1 MPLLKYYQVRKFFH
15 SRRFAVIYSA
25 TLVTIVILGYLSY
38 SSITKLQLDQNNLGI
53 KYNKLELQYSGLEAN
68 YSELQHNTSI
78 IESQLDNLKSNCSS
92 LQSQYNA
99 LQSQQDSLLSHYNN
113 LQSNYTNLQSQQ
125 DNLLSHYNN
134 LQSNYTNL
142 QSQYDDLQTQQTSLQ
157 SQYTILQS
165 QYSSLETN
173 YTDFLAE
180 YQRLQPVA
188 DFSYLVFT
196 DEKGNYFAENG
207 TTRIIDYSGTNG
219 TYIGQQCLD
228 ALAESGG
235 KIVFSGKISLDAPL
249 IIQKEATTGLIEIC
263 GFGPST
269 QLIVGQGSDGIQIF
283 GEQAFG
289 YGGPYHIVIR
299 DLVLTSEILPEG
311 RFMNNGI
318 YIKNWFGVDIENV
331 MVFYANIS
339 GILIEDSADVHLNS
353 VYVEGGGGT
362 EYGGT
367 EPLTGV
373 GIWLKGSKDCY
384 LSNCYSDTN
393 EFGFFIDPNSE
404 SNNLP
409 RNIFLTQCEATL
421 NEQNGIFVSNADGI
435 VVSDSLVEGSNSDGL
450 MIVDSFVVDLENI
463 FVVGNVG
470 NGVVVTSES
479 LNMTRCLIGIRG
491 CFISSNN
498 QNGIGIWAKNGNQI
512 SQVSIEGCTIID
524 SGTGARGNLD
534 QPDFWDGI
542 NISNDVITGGSCKS
556 IKIISCSLGNREE
569 TPTQKYGIRSL
580 ENSDYVQVI
589 HNEFFQNMAGTYIL
603 VGLNNSIGENFG
615 E

>member
-1 MPLLKYYQVRKFFH
+1 MVLLLKHYQVRKFFR

-25 TLVTIVILGYLSY
+25 MLVTIVILGYINY
-38 SSITKLQLDQNNLGI
+38 SSITKLQLDQNNLEI

-78 IESQLDNLKSNCSS
+78 IKSQLG
-92 LQSQYNA
+92 
-99 LQSQQDSLLSHYNN
+99 
-113 LQSNYTNLQSQQ
+113 NLQSQQ
-125 DNLLSHYNN
+125 DNLLSQYNS
-134 LQSNYTNL
+134 LQSNYSNL
-142 QSQYDDLQTQQTSLQ
+142 QSQQDNLQAQQISLQ

-235 KIVFSGKISLDAPL
+235 KIVFSGKISLDTPL
-249 IIQKEATTGLIEIC
+249 IIQKEDTTGLIEIC

-421 NEQNGIFVSNADGI
+421 NEQNGIFISNADGI

-450 MIVDSFVVDLENI
+450 MIVDSFVVDLVNI

-479 LNMTRCLIGIRG
+479 LNMTQCLVAIKG

-498 QNGIGIWAKNGNQI
+498 QNGIGIWAKNENQI
-512 SQVSIEGCTIID
+512 SHVSIEGCTIID
-524 SGTGARGNLD
+524 SGTGARGNPD

-542 NISNDVITGGSCKS
+542 NISNDVITGGRCKS
-556 IKIISCSLGNREE
+556 IKILSCSLGNREE

-589 HNEFFQNMAGTYIL
+589 HNDFFQNIAGTYML

>member
-1 MPLLKYYQVRKFFH
+1 MLLLKHYQVRKFFR

-25 TLVTIVILGYLSY
+25 MLVTIVILGYINY
-38 SSITKLQLDQNNLGI
+38 SSITKLQLDQNNLEI

-78 IESQLDNLKSNCSS
+78 IKSQLV
-92 LQSQYNA
+92 
-99 LQSQQDSLLSHYNN
+99 
-113 LQSNYTNLQSQQ
+113 NLQSQQ
-125 DNLLSHYNN
+125 DNLLSQYNS
-134 LQSNYTNL
+134 LQSNYSNL
-142 QSQYDDLQTQQTSLQ
+142 QSQQDNLQAQQISLQ

-235 KIVFSGKISLDAPL
+235 KIVFSGKISLDTPL
-249 IIQKEATTGLIEIC
+249 IIQKEDTTGLIEIC

-421 NEQNGIFVSNADGI
+421 NEQNGIFISNADGI

-450 MIVDSFVVDLENI
+450 MIVDSFVVDLVNI

-479 LNMTRCLIGIRG
+479 LNMTQCLVAIKG

-498 QNGIGIWAKNGNQI
+498 QNGIGIWAKNENQI

-524 SGTGARGNLD
+524 SGTGARGNPD

-542 NISNDVITGGSCKS
+542 NISNDVLTGGRCKS
-556 IKIISCSLGNREE
+556 IKILSCSLGNREE

-589 HNEFFQNMAGTYIL
+589 HNDFFQNIAGTYML

>member
-1 MPLLKYYQVRKFFH
+1 MVLLLKHYQVRKFFR

-25 TLVTIVILGYLSY
+25 MLVTIVILGYINY
-38 SSITKLQLDQNNLGI
+38 SSITKLQLDQNNLEI

-78 IESQLDNLKSNCSS
+78 IKSQLG
-92 LQSQYNA
+92 
-99 LQSQQDSLLSHYNN
+99 
-113 LQSNYTNLQSQQ
+113 NLQSQQ
-125 DNLLSHYNN
+125 DNLLSQYNS
-134 LQSNYTNL
+134 LQSNYSNL
-142 QSQYDDLQTQQTSLQ
+142 QSQQDNLLSQYNSLQSNYSNLQSQQDNLQAQQISLQ

-235 KIVFSGKISLDAPL
+235 KIVFSGKISLDTPL
-249 IIQKEATTGLIEIC
+249 IIQKEDTTGLIEIC

-421 NEQNGIFVSNADGI
+421 NEQNGIFISNADGI

-450 MIVDSFVVDLENI
+450 MIVDSFVVDLVNI

-479 LNMTRCLIGIRG
+479 LNMTQCLVAIKG

-498 QNGIGIWAKNGNQI
+498 QNGIGIWAKNENQI

-524 SGTGARGNLD
+524 SGTGARGNPD

-542 NISNDVITGGSCKS
+542 NISNDVITGGRCKS
-556 IKIISCSLGNREE
+556 IKILSCSLGNREE

-589 HNEFFQNMAGTYIL
+589 HNDFFQNIAGTYML

>member
-1 MPLLKYYQVRKFFH
+1 MLLLKHYQVRKFFR

-25 TLVTIVILGYLSY
+25 MLVTIVILGYINY
-38 SSITKLQLDQNNLGI
+38 SSITKLQLDQNNLEI

-78 IESQLDNLKSNCSS
+78 IKSQLV
-92 LQSQYNA
+92 
-99 LQSQQDSLLSHYNN
+99 
-113 LQSNYTNLQSQQ
+113 NLQSQQ
-125 DNLLSHYNN
+125 DNLLSQYNS
-134 LQSNYTNL
+134 LQSNYSNL
-142 QSQYDDLQTQQTSLQ
+142 QSQQDNLLSQYNSLQSNYSNLQSQQDNLQAQQISLQ

-235 KIVFSGKISLDAPL
+235 KIVFSGKISLDTPL
-249 IIQKEATTGLIEIC
+249 IIQKEDTTGLIEIC

-421 NEQNGIFVSNADGI
+421 NEQNGIFISNADGI

-450 MIVDSFVVDLENI
+450 MIVDSFVVDLVNI

-479 LNMTRCLIGIRG
+479 LNMTQCLVAIKG

-498 QNGIGIWAKNGNQI
+498 QNGIGIWAKNENQI

-524 SGTGARGNLD
+524 SGTGARGNPD

-542 NISNDVITGGSCKS
+542 NISNDVITGGRCKS
-556 IKIISCSLGNREE
+556 IKILSCSLGNREE

-589 HNEFFQNMAGTYIL
+589 HNDFFQNIAGTYML